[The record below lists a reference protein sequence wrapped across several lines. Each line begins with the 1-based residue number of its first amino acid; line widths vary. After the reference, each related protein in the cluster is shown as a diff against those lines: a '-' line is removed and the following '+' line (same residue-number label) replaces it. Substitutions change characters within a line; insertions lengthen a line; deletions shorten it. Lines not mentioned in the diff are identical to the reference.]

1 MGNPSWKGYLN
12 RYENGYPHNGGHDV
26 GGMSRSPSFDSWLRI
41 RGNAVREM
49 VVDGGRDATDL
60 DEALRQLLA
69 KAQELAAQST
79 HPDAATLQDAV
90 RL

>member
-1 MGNPSWKGYLN
+1 M
-12 RYENGYPHNGGHDV
+12 
-26 GGMSRSPSFDSWLRI
+26 
-41 RGNAVREM
+41 REM